1 LNKIDLKKLKETLP
15 EHPGILREDEY
26 LNTAVLIPLIDIDD
40 EYHFLFEKR
49 SANIR
54 QGGEICFPGGEYD
67 ELIDPSY
74 EETAVRETIEE
85 LGISRDVIEIISP
98 LGILIGGSGAIVNA
112 FIGEVKLTNIDEFK
126 IDKIEVE
133 KIFTLPVSYFANNP
147 PEVYHVRLEA
157 HPYYFDEKG
166 EKVVLLP
173 VDELKLPA
181 RYANPWGFRKR
192 KVLVYKTAEEIIW
205 GMTANLIYDF
215 VNKLSK

>member
-1 LNKIDLKKLKETLP
+1 MNKSDLKKLKESLP

-26 LNTAVLIPLIDIDD
+26 LNTAVLIPLIDIDN

-67 ELIDPSY
+67 ELSDLNFA
-74 EETAVRETIEE
+74 ETAVRETIEE
-85 LGISRDVIEIISP
+85 LGISRDAVEIICP
-98 LGILIGGSGAIVNA
+98 LGILIGGSGAIINA
-112 FIGEVKLTNIDEFK
+112 FIGEVKLADLDKFNIDRT
-126 IDKIEVE
+126 EVE
-133 KIFTLPVSYFANNP
+133 KIFTVPVSFFVNNP

-157 HPYYFDEKG
+157 HPYYFNEKG
-166 EKVVLLP
+166 EKIVLLP

-181 RYANPWGFRKR
+181 RYAEPWGFRKR
-192 KVLVYKTAEEIIW
+192 KVLVYKTSGEIIW

-215 VNKLSK
+215 INKLK